1 MFYPILFSIA
11 GFLSG
16 GVLYS
21 YHVPKLL
28 CGVDVVADSPD
39 HNPGMTN
46 AMKLCGVPVGLLCLA
61 LDMAKGFL
69 PVFAALRFLRIEDPW
84 LAPVLAAPAL
94 GHALAVFYP
103 FAGGKAVA
111 VSFGVLLGLLP
122 QSAADDAYITA
133 SVFAGDQ
140 YAVTLQKDTRI
151 TLNQFVGQEGLQISK
166 ALSTSCVNFAS
177 DASSYTIPQAIPK
190 MKARRVFVVL
200 GANDV
205 DGSVSVD
212 SFIADY
218 KQFLQSI
225 RSAYAYCDIIAV
237 GIPPVTEDSTNA
249 AETQTRIDQFNQAIA
264 AASSDLGFKYLN
276 TAEAL
281 KNTRGYGEGTYFE
294 SNGFSTSGA
303 RALLEYAK
311 SHACNTMDSRPD
323 TSDIPQRASASA
335 GSNAPVPT
343 STPTKFT
350 ASYEVEDSAKGTLT
364 GNGQTGVSSVEIQA
378 DSGTSVNVTAV
389 AAEGFV
395 FYKWSDG
402 VTTATRYD
410 NITKDISVKA
420 MFNDARVELTL
431 DKGDTTIKQGESLTV
446 NAAVKLGN
454 KAYDAANVQWSIN
467 DEMEKNGSSLTFKPD
482 AAGTYTI
489 KAGIEINGTFS
500 TAQLIVTVEAEATTI
515 NISGTGTLTAGQ
527 STTLTATVENGSGDT
542 LWGCE
547 ETSWRTTGTQV
558 TFTANE
564 PGTYHIHAVNNGA
577 DSVFVLTVSAAAT
590 PEPTAVPTPV
600 PEPTSADSTPQ

>member
-1 MFYPILFSIA
+1 MSRERNEEKK
-11 GFLSG
+11 GLS
-16 GVLYS
+16 
-21 YHVPKLL
+21 PTQRKA
-28 CGVDVVADSPD
+28 CVV
-39 HNPGMTN
+39 
-46 AMKLCGVPVGLLCLA
+46 LA
-61 LDMAKGFL
+61 LC
-69 PVFAALRFLRIEDPW
+69 
-84 LAPVLAAPAL
+84 
-94 GHALAVFYP
+94 ALAVVMSILAAWVLP
-103 FAGGKAVA
+103 TKLGLFAGGKDSYDPDAYPLDTTLD
-111 VSFGVLLGLLP
+111 SILP

-190 MKARRVFVVL
+190 MKARRVFVML

-335 GSNAPVPT
+335 GSNTPVPT

-431 DKGDTTIKQGESLTV
+431 DKGDSTIKKGESISIT
-446 NAAVKLGN
+446 ATVKLGGKDYSN
-454 KAYDAANVQWSIN
+454 SNVQWSVN
-467 DEMEKNGSSLTFKPD
+467 DELEQNGGTFTFTGSN
-482 AAGTYTI
+482 AGEYTI

-500 TAQLIVTVEAEATTI
+500 TAQIKVTVQADPTSVTV
-515 NISGTGTLTAGQ
+515 SGPD
-527 STTLTATVENGSGDT
+527 TATVGNKVTFTANVQNANGDVQWS
-542 LWGCE
+542 CE
-547 ETSWRTTGTQV
+547 ETSWKATGNQV
-558 TFTANE
+558 EFTANE
-564 PGTYHIHAVNNGA
+564 AGTYHIHAVNNGA
-577 DSVFVLTVSAAAT
+577 DAVFTLHVNAAPTPTPTPAP
-590 PEPTAVPTPV
+590 PEPNPGSNP
-600 PEPTSADSTPQ
+600 DGQ

>member
-1 MFYPILFSIA
+1 M
-11 GFLSG
+11 
-16 GVLYS
+16 
-21 YHVPKLL
+21 
-28 CGVDVVADSPD
+28 
-39 HNPGMTN
+39 
-46 AMKLCGVPVGLLCLA
+46 
-61 LDMAKGFL
+61 
-69 PVFAALRFLRIEDPW
+69 
-84 LAPVLAAPAL
+84 
-94 GHALAVFYP
+94 
-103 FAGGKAVA
+103 
-111 VSFGVLLGLLP
+111 
-122 QSAADDAYITA
+122 
-133 SVFAGDQ
+133 
-140 YAVTLQKDTRI
+140 
-151 TLNQFVGQEGLQISK
+151 
-166 ALSTSCVNFAS
+166 
-177 DASSYTIPQAIPK
+177 
-190 MKARRVFVVL
+190 
-200 GANDV
+200 
-205 DGSVSVD
+205 
-212 SFIADY
+212 
-218 KQFLQSI
+218 
-225 RSAYAYCDIIAV
+225 
-237 GIPPVTEDSTNA
+237 
-249 AETQTRIDQFNQAIA
+249 
-264 AASSDLGFKYLN
+264 
-276 TAEAL
+276 
-281 KNTRGYGEGTYFE
+281 
-294 SNGFSTSGA
+294 
-303 RALLEYAK
+303 
-311 SHACNTMDSRPD
+311 
-323 TSDIPQRASASA
+323 
-335 GSNAPVPT
+335 PT

-454 KAYDAANVQWSIN
+454 KAYDATKVQWALGQDKDN
-467 DEMEKNGSSLTFKPD
+467 MEIEKTDSSFTFTPD
-482 AAGTYTI
+482 AAGTYI
-489 KAGIEINGTFS
+489 IRAGIEINGTFS

-590 PEPTAVPTPV
+590 PEPTAVPTPM
-600 PEPTSADSTPQ
+600 PEPTPADSTPQ

>member
-1 MFYPILFSIA
+1 M
-11 GFLSG
+11 
-16 GVLYS
+16 
-21 YHVPKLL
+21 
-28 CGVDVVADSPD
+28 
-39 HNPGMTN
+39 
-46 AMKLCGVPVGLLCLA
+46 
-61 LDMAKGFL
+61 
-69 PVFAALRFLRIEDPW
+69 
-84 LAPVLAAPAL
+84 
-94 GHALAVFYP
+94 
-103 FAGGKAVA
+103 
-111 VSFGVLLGLLP
+111 
-122 QSAADDAYITA
+122 
-133 SVFAGDQ
+133 
-140 YAVTLQKDTRI
+140 
-151 TLNQFVGQEGLQISK
+151 QISK

-454 KAYDAANVQWSIN
+454 KAYDATNVQWSIN

-489 KAGIEINGTFS
+489 KAGSEINGTFS

-527 STTLTATVENGSGDT
+527 STTLTATVENGNGDT

-564 PGTYHIHAVNNGA
+564 PGTYHIHAANNGA

-590 PEPTAVPTPV
+590 PEPTAVPTPM
-600 PEPTSADSTPQ
+600 PEPTPADSTPQ